1 MDYKD
6 FLKQV
11 HKVVLKENR
20 GAIKLTSKEKRAERR
35 ENRYKNARARE
46 RNINQQRRVRELRE
60 EMENAKSRQLNA
72 RDGLRTSAEDVGD
85 QARSYSADEE

>member
-35 ENRYKNARARE
+35 DNRFKNARARE

-60 EMENAKSRQLNA
+60 EMENAKLRSLDIA
-72 RDGLRTSAEDVGD
+72 DGLTTEDAE
-85 QARSYSADEE
+85 